1 MDGIIVSSLPRKTA
15 GSIDIDARPPV
26 REDGTEQVKQKNI
39 TTLDDNK
46 SQLACRFLMNLDKQ
60 LNFSDRRV
68 HEAAL
73 YALDCFTSAQ
83 YSNGAWPQRYQDFN
97 HQSKSVVVNATI
109 PVAWSREYPGAKY
122 ANFYT
127 LNDNTISDMILLML
141 DAWEIY
147 ADRRCWNPQKGGDF
161 LLLAQLP
168 EPQPSAQQ
176 YNEQMHPAWARK
188 FEPPAI
194 TGGESQGVMKT
205 LMTLYR
211 VLPVRTLML
220 SISLAYLRPSITTA
234 NLYLMGVWLGF
245 TNWVLTVRST

>member
-1 MDGIIVSSLPRKTA
+1 
-15 GSIDIDARPPV
+15 
-26 REDGTEQVKQKNI
+26 
-39 TTLDDNK
+39 
-46 SQLACRFLMNLDKQ
+46 MNLDKQ

-147 ADRRCWNPQKGGDF
+147 ADRRYLESAKRGGDF
-161 LLLAQLP
+161 CCWLNCRSRNRVGPNNIMSRCILLGRESLNHLQLP
-168 EPQPSAQQ
+168 E
-176 YNEQMHPAWARK
+176 E
-188 FEPPAI
+188 
-194 TGGESQGVMKT
+194 
-205 LMTLYR
+205 
-211 VLPVRTLML
+211 
-220 SISLAYLRPSITTA
+220 
-234 NLYLMGVWLGF
+234 NLKA
-245 TNWVLTVRST
+245 S